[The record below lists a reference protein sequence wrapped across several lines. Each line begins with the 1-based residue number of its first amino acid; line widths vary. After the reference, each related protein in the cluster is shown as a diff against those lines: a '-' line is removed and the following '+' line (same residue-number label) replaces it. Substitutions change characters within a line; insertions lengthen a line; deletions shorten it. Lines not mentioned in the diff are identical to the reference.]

1 MHIPL
6 IQIDAFATKPFEGNP
21 AAVMP
26 LEGWLVD
33 SVLQQ
38 LAEENNLSETA
49 FIVADIPDN
58 ATPFDFAQPAYHLR
72 WFTPAIEV
80 DLCGHATL
88 ATASYLFTDV
98 HPDAK
103 RLQFWS
109 RSGWLFVERDGDGF
123 ILDFPSETPEPVAID
138 PSVTEAL
145 GVPALEAFLATDLI
159 HVVKDAETVRTLTP
173 DFGALAK
180 LSVRGVVVTAAGD
193 GTGYDFVSRFFGAR
207 AGIDEDPVTGSAH
220 SQLAPLWAGRLGSTV
235 LAARQLSAR
244 GGTVLC
250 RVEGERTLLSGTC
263 VPYLEGTVHLADEV
277 PAG

>member
-1 MHIPL
+1 MRIPL
-6 IQIDAFATKPFEGNP
+6 IQIDAFATRPFEGNP

-26 LEGWLVD
+26 LERWLDD

-49 FIVADIPDN
+49 FIVPEIPDG

-109 RSGWLFVERDGDGF
+109 RSGWLYVERDGEGYV
-123 ILDFPSETPEPVAID
+123 LDFPSEMPEPVAVD
-138 PSVTEAL
+138 PVVSEAL

-159 HVVKDAETVRTLTP
+159 HVVEDAETVRTLSP

-180 LSVRGVVVTAAGD
+180 LPVRGVVVTAAG
-193 GTGYDFVSRFFGAR
+193 GETGYDFVSRFFGAR

-220 SQLAPLWAGRLGSTV
+220 SQLAPLWAGRLDST
-235 LAARQLSAR
+235 
-244 GGTVLC
+244 
-250 RVEGERTLLSGTC
+250 
-263 VPYLEGTVHLADEV
+263 
-277 PAG
+277 

>member
-26 LEGWLVD
+26 LEGWLGD
-33 SVLQQ
+33 GVLQQ

-49 FIVADIPDN
+49 FIVAAIPDE
-58 ATPFDFAQPAYHLR
+58 ATPFDSSQPAYHLR

-123 ILDFPSETPEPVAID
+123 ILDFPSKVPEPVAVD
-138 PSVTEAL
+138 PSVSEAL

-159 HVVKDAETVRTLTP
+159 HVVKDAETVRNLPP
-173 DFGALAK
+173 DFGALAR
-180 LSVRGVVVTAAGD
+180 LPVRGVVVTAAGD

-263 VPYLEGTVHLADEV
+263 VRYLEGTVWLA
-277 PAG
+277 A